1 MKKYLISIEEAGSP
15 RLNNF
20 FIQDTF
26 RHEIENFKIF
36 GVIGKQL
43 SVGDYFDMAVAG
55 KRRALTPGEL
65 GCSLS
70 HIAALKDFIN
80 SDDEYAICFE
90 DDAIERFPI
99 DLEKLNEEIIS
110 LQLKPC
116 FFLSLGGIQ
125 FKICNRVRG
134 RYLDQTLGGQKI
146 IQIDPDFLENLS
158 YAYAYMVDRKM
169 AQLLLQYHQTPQV
182 YDHWQELTEQNT
194 AFTFYA
200 TYLFDHPVVE
210 KSAMHLSYLEQER
223 NDCSMRRYRNR
234 SSLRYWRRKFKKILL
249 AVYQS

>member
-134 RYLDQTLGGQKI
+134 RYLDQTLEGLK
-146 IQIDPDFLENLS
+146 N
-158 YAYAYMVDRKM
+158 YT
-169 AQLLLQYHQTPQV
+169 H
-182 YDHWQELTEQNT
+182 
-194 AFTFYA
+194 
-200 TYLFDHPVVE
+200 
-210 KSAMHLSYLEQER
+210 
-223 NDCSMRRYRNR
+223 
-234 SSLRYWRRKFKKILL
+234 
-249 AVYQS
+249 